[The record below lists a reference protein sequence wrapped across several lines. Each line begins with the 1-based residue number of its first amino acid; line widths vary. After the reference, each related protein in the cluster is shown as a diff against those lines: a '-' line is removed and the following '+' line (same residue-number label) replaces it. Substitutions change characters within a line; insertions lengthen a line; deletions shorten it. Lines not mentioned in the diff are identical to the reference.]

1 MWYNTD
7 KPYFKA
13 GGPAEGMVYIMAISR
28 KEQFIKIVSPFSESE
43 AVAEKYA
50 DHLCELFDVIVPE
63 RIGADFAAAVE
74 SEDYALAVKLCADY
88 YRAKPACGV
97 SSLRANGGG
106 NVAYADRTC
115 EGYACEVNIE
125 WEFENGDVDFLFDP
139 TEKNPPRNHEWLWQY
154 NRHGYWA
161 NLANVYAST
170 KDEKYAVAYRKQ
182 LLKWIAQ
189 TYVPERWNGPGSAWR
204 TIECGIRLMGSWPVS
219 YDGFRHSRTLED
231 AVILLNIASMH
242 RQATHLVAHP
252 TGNNWLMMEADGTYT
267 FSALFTE
274 LSDSE
279 TNRGIAAGHLL
290 RELEN
295 QILPDGMQ
303 FELSPDYQSV
313 VYNCVISF
321 YRLAKG
327 LGLADEIPESFVKL
341 MKDTVNAAI
350 LLSTPAF
357 TQPRTND
364 CFTILTNRFTNPAK
378 DLLGDNPEYYFVSS
392 GRAQGEPPKG
402 ETASAFLP
410 YAGFAAMRTDWTEN
424 ASYCCFDVG
433 PLGMAHV
440 HQDKLNVNI
449 FKGGE
454 ELIYDDGGGQYEI
467 SDARTYALSGYGHN
481 TALVDGLSQHR
492 GGPKMVT
499 EPIDAGWITNDVFD
513 YACGVYDDTFGVKEQ
528 VKSAT
533 HKREVRFCK
542 PDFFCVRDTLS
553 TADGNPHDYEI
564 MFRLD
569 TTEVATID
577 GVKNG
582 VISCYNG
589 KNGRQYEVAII
600 PLDCPCAEVELK
612 TVSAATE
619 PMQGWYN
626 GRNENNLHEAITV
639 SRAVKSV
646 EKYVFTTL
654 FFPVKR
660 GEALP
665 EVKRDGSK
673 VQVVFNGE
681 KYEFDLNGLNR

>member
-1 MWYNTD
+1 
-7 KPYFKA
+7 
-13 GGPAEGMVYIMAISR
+13 MAVSR
-28 KEQFIKIVSPFSESE
+28 KEQFISIVSPFSETAE
-43 AVAEKYA
+43 IAEKYA
-50 DHLCELFDVIVPE
+50 EHLCELFDVIVPE
-63 RIGADFAAAVE
+63 RIGADFAKAVE
-74 SEDYALAVKLCADY
+74 AEDYALAVKLCADY
-88 YRAKPACGV
+88 YRAKPACV
-97 SSLRANGGG
+97 VRELCANGGG
-106 NVAYADRTC
+106 NVAAADRTV
-115 EGYACEVNIE
+115 EGYAREVNID
-125 WEFENGDVDFLFDP
+125 WKFENGDVDFLFDP
-139 TEKNPPRNHEWLWQY
+139 TEQNPPRNHEWLWQY

-161 NLANVYAST
+161 NLANVYVST
-170 KDEKYAVAYRKQ
+170 KDEKYAAAYRKQ

-189 TYVPERWNGPGSAWR
+189 TYVPEKWNGPGSAWR

-219 YDGFRHSRTLED
+219 YDGFRHSKTLED

-242 RQATHLVAHP
+242 RQAAHLVAHP

-267 FSALFTE
+267 FSAIFTE

-290 RELEN
+290 SELEK

-313 VYNCVISF
+313 VYGCVISF
-321 YRLAKG
+321 YRLACQ

-341 MKDTVNAAI
+341 MKDTVNAAV
-350 LLSTPAF
+350 LLSTPIF

-364 CFTILTNRFTNPAK
+364 CYTIPTNRFTASAEK
-378 DLLGDNPEYYFVSS
+378 LLGNDPEYLFVNTK
-392 GRAQGEPPKG
+392 RAEGEPPKG
-402 ETASAFLP
+402 ETASAYLP
-410 YAGFAAMRTDWTEN
+410 YAGFAAMRTDWSET

-440 HQDKLNVNI
+440 HQDKLNINI

-467 SDARTYALSGYGHN
+467 SNARNYALSAYGHN
-481 TALVDGLSQHR
+481 TALVDGLGQHR

-499 EPIDAGWITNDVFD
+499 EPIDAGWKTNAEFD
-513 YACGVYDDTFGVKEQ
+513 YAYGVYDDTFGVKEQ

-542 PDFFCVRDTLS
+542 PDFFCVRDTLTS
-553 TADGNPHDYEI
+553 TDGNPHDYEI
-564 MFRLD
+564 IFHLD
-569 TTEVATID
+569 TTKVAPID

-582 VISCYNG
+582 IISCYDG
-589 KNGRQYEVAII
+589 KNGRQYEVAMI
-600 PLDCPCAEVELK
+600 PLDCECADVTVK
-612 TVSAATE
+612 TVSAVTE
-619 PMQGWYN
+619 PMMQGWYN

-639 SRAVKSV
+639 SRCVEGR

-654 FFPVKR
+654 FFPVKK

-665 EVKRDGSK
+665 TVTKSGSN
-673 VQVVFNGE
+673 VHVTFNGAE
-681 KYEFDLNGLNR
+681 YDFDLNKLDN